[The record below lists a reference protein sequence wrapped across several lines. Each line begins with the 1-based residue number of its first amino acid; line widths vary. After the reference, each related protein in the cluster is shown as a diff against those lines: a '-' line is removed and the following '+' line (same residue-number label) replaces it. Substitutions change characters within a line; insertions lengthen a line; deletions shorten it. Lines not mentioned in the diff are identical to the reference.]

1 MVCCRLIPRQNV
13 PPPSPTMASVC
24 SNAQGAVFTGTIK
37 SIDFVNPH
45 FYLYLDADTAE
56 GGSIAMR

>member
-1 MVCCRLIPRQNV
+1 M